1 MTQIVNPRWRVI
13 GAFALIYLVWGS
25 TYLSVALA
33 LGSIPPFL
41 LMGSRSV
48 LGGLALV
55 AGARLS
61 GSAAASTADWAR
73 ASVCG
78 VLFFVGCHGVLA
90 YAQQHV
96 PSGIAA
102 LLLATIPF
110 WVALLEAT
118 LPGDNRSSMRQIAL
132 LIPGFAGVGLIVAGQ
147 MGSGSS
153 TIGNLFL
160 LLGAAASWALGTIL
174 SRRWSPPGIAI
185 EYSGM
190 ELIGGG
196 ALLLV
201 ISALLHETNAFDLR
215 AVTVKAFG
223 GWLYLTVMGTI
234 VTFAAYIWLL
244 KRVPPKRVA
253 TYAFVNPVVAVIL
266 GWAVLGEKLS
276 GSILLGAALV
286 VASVVGILLTGTT
299 DKAEIPRA
307 RKCVAKEQWRSV
319 Q

>member
-1 MTQIVNPRWRVI
+1 MTQSASPRWLII

-33 LGSIPPFL
+33 LGSIPPCL

-48 LGGLALV
+48 IGGLVLV

-61 GSAAASTADWAR
+61 GSPATTIADWAR

-78 VLFFVGCHGVLA
+78 ILFFVGCHGVLA

-110 WVALLEAT
+110 WIAMLEAVQS
-118 LPGDNRSSMRQIAL
+118 RSDHSNPWQILL
-132 LIPGFAGVGLIVAGQ
+132 LIPGFVGVGFIVIGHI
-147 MGSGSS
+147 GSGASD
-153 TIGNLFL
+153 IADLAL
-160 LLGAAASWALGTIL
+160 LLAAAASWALGTVL
-174 SRRWSPPGIAI
+174 SRRWSPPETAA

-190 ELIGGG
+190 ELLSGGIV
-196 ALLLV
+196 LLV
-201 ISALLHETNAFDLR
+201 ISASLHEANAFELQ
-215 AVTVKAFG
+215 AVTAKAFG

-244 KRVPPKRVA
+244 KRVPAKLVA

-266 GWAVLGEKLS
+266 GGAVLAERLTS
-276 GSILLGAALV
+276 AMLLGAALV
-286 VASVVGILLTGTT
+286 VGSVIGVLLTSEPGN
-299 DKAEIPRA
+299 AQRA
-307 RKCVAKEQWRSV
+307 NARAHREKPIEVTC
-319 Q
+319 